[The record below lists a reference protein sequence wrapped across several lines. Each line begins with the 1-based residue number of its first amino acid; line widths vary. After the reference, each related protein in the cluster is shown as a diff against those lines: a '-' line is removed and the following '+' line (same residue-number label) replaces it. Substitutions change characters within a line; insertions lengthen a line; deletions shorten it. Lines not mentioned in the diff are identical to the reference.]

1 MNRLAFAI
9 LLGLNGVL
17 ITNYA
22 VAETMTQEQ
31 FDQYIAEQT
40 RVVNESKAILDEPHT
55 ASDKPNISTERQ
67 ALCDRIQAYQN
78 ILQASQENSQLNMAS
93 MMAMVAQNYLDR
105 QNQSMNN
112 SGMTT
117 GVFCKSRAE
126 QSAKEDKSKP
136 LI

>member
-1 MNRLAFAI
+1 MNRLASAI
-9 LLGLNGVL
+9 LLGLNGVF

-31 FDQYIAEQT
+31 YDQYIAEQT
-40 RVVNESKAILDEPHT
+40 SIVNETKAILDKPHT
-55 ASDKPNISTERQ
+55 ESGKPSISTERQ

-78 ILQASQENSQLNMAS
+78 ILKASQENSQLNMAS
-93 MMAMVAQNYLDR
+93 MMTMVAQNYLDR
-105 QNQSMNN
+105 QNQSMNS

-126 QSAKEDKSKP
+126 QPAE
-136 LI
+136 

>member
-55 ASDKPNISTERQ
+55 ASDRPNISTERQ
-67 ALCDRIQAYQN
+67 VLCDRIQAYQN
-78 ILQASQENSQLNMAS
+78 ILKASQENSQLNMAS

-105 QNQSMNN
+105 QNKSMNS

-126 QSAKEDKSKP
+126 QPVEEDKAKP

>member
-40 RVVNESKAILDEPHT
+40 RVVNDSKAILDEPHT
-55 ASDKPNISTERQ
+55 ASDKPSISTERQ
-67 ALCDRIQAYQN
+67 VLCDRIQAYQN
-78 ILQASQENSQLNMAS
+78 ILKASQENSQLNMAS

-105 QNQSMNN
+105 QNQSMNS

-117 GVFCKSRAE
+117 SVFCKSRVE
-126 QSAKEDKSKP
+126 QPVEEDKAKP

>member
-9 LLGLNGVL
+9 LLGLHGVF
-17 ITNYA
+17 IMNYA
-22 VAETMTQEQ
+22 VAKTMTQEQ

-40 RVVNESKAILDEPHT
+40 RVVNDSKAILDEPHT
-55 ASDKPNISTERQ
+55 ASDKPSISTERQ

-78 ILQASQENSQLNMAS
+78 ILKASQENSQLNMAS

-105 QNQSMNN
+105 QNQSMNS

-117 GVFCKSRAE
+117 SVFCKSRAE
-126 QSAKEDKSKP
+126 QPVEEDKAKP

>member
-22 VAETMTQEQ
+22 VAKTMTQEQ

-78 ILQASQENSQLNMAS
+78 ILQASQENSQLSMAS

-105 QNQSMNN
+105 QNQSMNS

-126 QSAKEDKSKP
+126 QPVEEDKAKP

>member
-55 ASDKPNISTERQ
+55 ATDKPSISTERQ
-67 ALCDRIQAYQN
+67 ALCNRIQAYQN

-105 QNQSMNN
+105 QNQSTNN

-126 QSAKEDKSKP
+126 QPVEEDKAKP

>member
-55 ASDKPNISTERQ
+55 ALDRPNISTERQ
-67 ALCDRIQAYQN
+67 VLCDRIQAYQN
-78 ILQASQENSQLNMAS
+78 ILKASQENSQLNMAS

-105 QNQSMNN
+105 QNQSMN
-112 SGMTT
+112 SFSMTT

-126 QSAKEDKSKP
+126 QPVEEDKAKP

>member
-1 MNRLAFAI
+1 
-9 LLGLNGVL
+9 
-17 ITNYA
+17 
-22 VAETMTQEQ
+22 
-31 FDQYIAEQT
+31 
-40 RVVNESKAILDEPHT
+40 
-55 ASDKPNISTERQ
+55 
-67 ALCDRIQAYQN
+67 
-78 ILQASQENSQLNMAS
+78 MAS

>member
-1 MNRLAFAI
+1 MNRLAVAI

-22 VAETMTQEQ
+22 VAETMNQEQ

-55 ASDKPNISTERQ
+55 ASDKPSISTERQ
-67 ALCDRIQAYQN
+67 VLCDRIQAYQN
-78 ILQASQENSQLNMAS
+78 ILKASQENSQLNMAS
-93 MMAMVAQNYLDR
+93 IMAMVAQNYLDR
-105 QNQSMNN
+105 QNQSMN
-112 SGMTT
+112 SAGMTT

-126 QSAKEDKSKP
+126 QPVEEDKAKP

>member
-1 MNRLAFAI
+1 ML
-9 LLGLNGVL
+9 
-17 ITNYA
+17 T
-22 VAETMTQEQ
+22 
-31 FDQYIAEQT
+31 
-40 RVVNESKAILDEPHT
+40 ESKAILGEPHT
-55 ASDKPNISTERQ
+55 ALDRPNISPERQ
-67 ALCDRIQAYQN
+67 VLCDRIQAYQN
-78 ILQASQENSQLNMAS
+78 ILKASQENSQLNMAS

>member
-67 ALCDRIQAYQN
+67 ALCHRIQAYQN

-105 QNQSMNN
+105 QNQSTNN

-126 QSAKEDKSKP
+126 QPVEEDKAKP

>member
-9 LLGLNGVL
+9 FLGFNGVF

-55 ASDKPNISTERQ
+55 ASDKPSISTERQ

-78 ILQASQENSQLNMAS
+78 ILQASKENSQLKMAS

-105 QNQSMNN
+105 QNQSMNS

-117 GVFCKSRAE
+117 GVFCKSRAKQPVE
-126 QSAKEDKSKP
+126 EDKAKP

>member
-1 MNRLAFAI
+1 MNRVAFAI
-9 LLGLNGVL
+9 LLGLHGVF
-17 ITNYA
+17 IANYA
-22 VAETMTQEQ
+22 VAETMSQEQ

-55 ASDKPNISTERQ
+55 ASDKPSISTERQ

-78 ILQASQENSQLNMAS
+78 ILKASQENSQLSMAS

-105 QNQSMNN
+105 QNQSMNS
-112 SGMTT
+112 SGMTA

-126 QSAKEDKSKP
+126 QPVEEDKANP

>member
-40 RVVNESKAILDEPHT
+40 RVVNDSKAILDEPHT
-55 ASDKPNISTERQ
+55 ASDKPIIINERQ
-67 ALCDRIQAYQN
+67 LLCDSIQAYQN
-78 ILQASQENSQLNMAS
+78 IFKAS
-93 MMAMVAQNYLDR
+93 
-105 QNQSMNN
+105 
-112 SGMTT
+112 
-117 GVFCKSRAE
+117 K
-126 QSAKEDKSKP
+126 
-136 LI
+136 

>member
-1 MNRLAFAI
+1 MNRLASAI
-9 LLGLNGVL
+9 LLGLNGVF

-31 FDQYIAEQT
+31 YDQYIAEQT
-40 RVVNESKAILDEPHT
+40 SIVNETKAILDKPHT
-55 ASDKPNISTERQ
+55 ELGKPSISTERQ

-78 ILQASQENSQLNMAS
+78 ILKASQENSQLNMAS
-93 MMAMVAQNYLDR
+93 MMTMVAQNYLDR
-105 QNQSMNN
+105 QNQSMNS

-126 QSAKEDKSKP
+126 QPAE
-136 LI
+136 

>member
-55 ASDKPNISTERQ
+55 ALDRPNISTERQ
-67 ALCDRIQAYQN
+67 VLCDRIQAYQN
-78 ILQASQENSQLNMAS
+78 ILKASQEKM
-93 MMAMVAQNYLDR
+93 
-105 QNQSMNN
+105 
-112 SGMTT
+112 
-117 GVFCKSRAE
+117 C
-126 QSAKEDKSKP
+126 P
-136 LI
+136 LLSLSSIRELQ